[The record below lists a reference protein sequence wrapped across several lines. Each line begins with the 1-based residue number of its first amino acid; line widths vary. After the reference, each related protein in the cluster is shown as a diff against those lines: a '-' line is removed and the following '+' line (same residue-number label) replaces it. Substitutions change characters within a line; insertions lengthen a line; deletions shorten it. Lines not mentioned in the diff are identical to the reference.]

1 MAEHVRIDKWL
12 WAVRIFKTRS
22 QATEACKKGRVTI
35 GDLPVKASR
44 EVHPGEVVKVRKPP
58 FTRSFK
64 VLGLAEKRMGAKL
77 AGDFVEDV
85 TLEPARKGCR
95 QAHKKR
101 TPQTR
106 RLFRFIGTFDCSL
119 IPCTR
124 WNVELKYNYAHAGC
138 QREKKR
144 KHCRIHIVSLSGGRP
159 NQGFSS

>member
-85 TLEPARKGCR
+85 TPSEEFEILEMQK
-95 QAHKKR
+95 QMNW
-101 TPQTR
+101 
-106 RLFRFIGTFDCSL
+106 S
-119 IPCTR
+119 
-124 WNVELKYNYAHAGC
+124 
-138 QREKKR
+138 QRER
-144 KHCRIHIVSLSGGRP
+144 GAGRP
-159 NQGFSS
+159 TKKERRKLDDFFDL